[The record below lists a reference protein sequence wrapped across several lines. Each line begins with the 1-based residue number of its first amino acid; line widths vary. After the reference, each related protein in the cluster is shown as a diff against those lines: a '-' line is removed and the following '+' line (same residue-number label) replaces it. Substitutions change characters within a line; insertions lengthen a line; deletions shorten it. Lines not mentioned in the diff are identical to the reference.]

1 MKMGVGRRPLYLPII
16 LWFWGL
22 PLSALWKLP
31 ASLAQIAWETSIGC
45 HSWCHSLLDVRSKV
59 TFPTWL
65 FRQLGW
71 FHCCVSLES
80 RSQYKVIRC
89 VKENVQ
95 FTSLDLVPIWTK
107 AEEAQ
112 WLGTT
117 GHRRQVETGKKGQL
131 THSLTG
137 CQGRCTFRHL
147 IYWFRNYLSPIKTKL
162 NWQFGTNIHPSS
174 NTVQPTFDA
183 KHTDIH
189 EPPLPIK
196 RIQQETL
203 QQKI

>member
-1 MKMGVGRRPLYLPII
+1 MKMGVGRRPLYLPIASVVFGVSPF
-16 LWFWGL
+16 LLCGSFPPHWR
-22 PLSALWKLP
+22 KLP
-31 ASLAQIAWETSIGC
+31 EKQALGATLDATPSLMYAPRSLFLHDCFDSLDDSI
-45 HSWCHSLLDVRSKV
+45 VV
-59 TFPTWL
+59 
-65 FRQLGW
+65 
-71 FHCCVSLES
+71 ES

-112 WLGTT
+112 WLGTS

-131 THSLTG
+131 THSLTW

-174 NTVQPTFDA
+174 NTVQFTFNA

-189 EPPLPIK
+189 EPPLSI
-196 RIQQETL
+196 
-203 QQKI
+203 